1 MMGKKVTILVTALVL
16 VVAFGTVAA
25 FAANTYPIIL
35 DGVMTKLVGFT
46 KDGVTT
52 VGLRQLSEA
61 LGFKVNFKDNKIFIE
76 SPSNDTEDSLKITT
90 LAENTNNDHP
100 DLSNEFG
107 FSVLIESGKDKVIF
121 DTAKFGGF
129 IDNAQKLGID
139 LSQVNKM
146 VLSHAHYDHCG
157 GVLKYFNTYGGDG
170 KTLYVKNSFFDLADS
185 KYAYDPV
192 GVKLDFTDGTP
203 GYFPV
208 GISFSAD
215 DLKAKNLA
223 IEYID
228 TDEMR
233 IGDNI
238 TVFGNFK
245 ADEEN
250 LKAQNMLVKTSDG
263 KYEVDDFDEEIAVAI
278 DTKYGLVIVTGCSHT
293 GILNIVNTIQERTGK
308 KVYAVIGGFH
318 LLTASEEVIQDTIDR
333 FKELDVEKIGL
344 SHCTGP
350 TATKMFKEQLPDKT
364 FINETGSVFEI
375 K

>member
-1 MMGKKVTILVTALVL
+1 MGKKVLIFVTALALIVVL
-16 VVAFGTVAA
+16 GAVTA
-25 FAANTYPIIL
+25 FAAGTYPIFL
-35 DGVMTKLVGFT
+35 DGVMTELAGFT

-61 LGFKVNFKDNKIFIE
+61 LGFKVNFKDDKIFIE
-76 SPSNDTEDSLKITT
+76 SPSVSTKDSLKVTT
-90 LAENTNNDHP
+90 LAENNNNNHP
-100 DLSNEFG
+100 DLTKEFG
-107 FSVLIESGKDKVIF
+107 FVVLIENGDDKLIF
-121 DTAKFGGF
+121 DTAKAGEFVN
-129 IDNAQKLGID
+129 NAKKLGID

-157 GVLKYFNTYGGDG
+157 GVLEYYNTYGTDG
-170 KTLYVKNSFFDLADS
+170 KILYVKDSFFDLADN

-208 GISFSAD
+208 GINFSAE
-215 DLKAKNLA
+215 DLKAKNVA

-238 TVFGNFK
+238 TIFGNFK
-245 ADEEN
+245 ADEED
-250 LKAQNMLVKTSDG
+250 LKAQNMLVKNSDNE
-263 KYEVDDFDEEIAVAI
+263 YEVDDFDEEVAVVI
-278 DTKYGLVIVTGCSHT
+278 DTEQGLVILTGCSHT
-293 GILNIVNTIQERTGK
+293 GILNIVNTIQERTGQ

-318 LLTASEEVIQDTIDR
+318 LLSATEEVIQETIDR

-350 TATKMFKEQLPDKT
+350 TATKMFMEQMPDKT
-364 FINETGSVFEI
+364 FINDTGTVFEV

>member
-1 MMGKKVTILVTALVL
+1 MGKRSFVLIITAVLVL
-16 VVAFGTVAA
+16 LLGAA
-25 FAANTYPIIL
+25 PIFAAGSYPIIL
-35 DGVMTKLVGFT
+35 DGVMTSLSGLT

-61 LGFKVNFKDNKIFIE
+61 LGFKVDFKDDKIFIE
-76 SPSNDTEDSLKITT
+76 SPNASAKDSLKITT
-90 LAENTNNDHP
+90 LAENNNNEHQ
-100 DLSNEFG
+100 DLTKEFG
-107 FSVLIESGKDKVIF
+107 FSVLIENGDDKVIF
-121 DTAKFGGF
+121 DTAKAGEF
-129 IDNAQKLGID
+129 INNAKKLGVD

-157 GVLKYFNTYGGDG
+157 GVLKYFDTHGTDG
-170 KTLYVKNSFFDLADS
+170 KTLYVKDSFFDLADN
-185 KYAYDPV
+185 KYAYDPI

-208 GISFSAD
+208 GIDFSAD
-215 DLKAKNLA
+215 DLKAKNLS

-238 TVFGNFK
+238 TIFGSFK
-245 ADEEN
+245 ADEED
-250 LKAQNMLVKTSDG
+250 LRAQNMLVKNSNG
-263 KYEVDDFDEEIAVAI
+263 EYEVDDFDEEVAVAI
-278 DTKYGLVIVTGCSHT
+278 DTEHGLVIVTGCSHT
-293 GILNIVNTIQERTGK
+293 GILNIVNSIQERTGQ

-318 LLTASEEVIQDTIDR
+318 LLSATEEVIQETIDR

-350 TATKMFKEQLPDKT
+350 TATKMFMEQMPDKT
-364 FINETGSVFEI
+364 FINETGSIFEV

>member
-1 MMGKKVTILVTALVL
+1 MSKKVLIFVTALAL
-16 VVAFGTVAA
+16 VVVLGAATA
-25 FAANTYPIIL
+25 FAAGTYPIFL
-35 DGVMTKLVGFT
+35 NGVMTELVGVT
-46 KDGVTT
+46 KDGITT

-61 LGFKVNFKDNKIFIE
+61 LGFKINFKDNKIFIE
-76 SPSNDTEDSLKITT
+76 SPSVSTKPSLKITT
-90 LAENTNNDHP
+90 FAENNNNNHA
-100 DLSNEFG
+100 DLTNEFG

-139 LSQVNKM
+139 VSQVNKM

-157 GVLKYFNTYGGDG
+157 GVLKYFNTYGGDE
-170 KTLYVKNSFFDLADS
+170 KTLFVKNSFFDLADN

-215 DLKAKNLA
+215 DLKAKNVA

-228 TDEMR
+228 ADEMR

-245 ADEEN
+245 ADEED

-263 KYEVDDFDEEIAVAI
+263 KYEVDDFDEEVAVAI
-278 DTKYGLVIVTGCSHT
+278 DTEKGLVIVTGCSHT
-293 GILNIVNTIQERTGK
+293 GILNIVNTIQERTGQ

-318 LLTASEEVIQDTIDR
+318 LLTATEEVIQETIDR

-350 TATKMFKEQLPDKT
+350 TATKMFMEQMPDKT
-364 FINETGSVFEI
+364 FINVTGTVFEV